1 MSRTNMPV
9 SVIIYYHS
17 FFFENMQESFELFN
31 QKGQRM
37 KVINTGSAS
46 QTETIIVSDL
56 SHGLYLLKASN
67 GEETME
73 QKIIKS

>member
-31 QKGQRM
+31 QKGNMSCLQHELSS
-37 KVINTGSAS
+37 NTCNYIARF
-46 QTETIIVSDL
+46 TDL
-56 SHGLYLLKASN
+56 TYN
-67 GEETME
+67 
-73 QKIIKS
+73 